1 MRILSRY
8 FLVEFFKIFGICQIS
23 IYTIFLLIDFIR
35 KIDNFIEAE
44 VSRGIILSYFLYKTP
59 FIIVQMTPVAS
70 LLSVIILFCLMKRSN
85 EITAL
90 RACGFSV
97 FQISKP
103 IIMASLC
110 IALGVFLFSETL
122 IPYTSSKSN
131 EIWAI
136 KVKKRDPTRFYG
148 NSQIWY
154 KAEDAIYWI
163 RHFDTKQKTL
173 ESPSFC
179 FFDKAFR
186 LVKRIDAQRC
196 VWDGSGWNA
205 KDGIIQELD
214 GEGGY
219 TLEKFAQLDV
229 DIPETPEIFMRTEKK
244 PEEMSYWQLKAYAK
258 MVRQEGYDDSR
269 YQVDMHVKFA
279 LPLVS
284 LILVFTGIPV
294 ALGMQRG
301 GTPLAVSAGMGIC
314 LAYLLVLGFSRSLG
328 LSGVLPP
335 FLSAWIASFLFLLL
349 GVYFMMK
356 IEK

>member
-8 FLVEFFKIFGICQIS
+8 FLAEFLKIFGICQIS

-35 KIDNFIEAE
+35 KIDNFIEAG
-44 VSRGIILSYFLYKTP
+44 VSRGTIFTYFLYKTP
-59 FIIVQMTPVAS
+59 FIVIQMTPVAS

-90 RACGFSV
+90 RASGFSI

-103 IIMASLC
+103 IITASLF

-136 KVKKRDPTRFYG
+136 QVKKRDPTRFYG
-148 NSQIWY
+148 KSQIWY
-154 KAEDAIYWI
+154 KGEDAIYWI
-163 RHFDTKQKTL
+163 RHFDSKHKTM
-173 ESPSFC
+173 ESPSFY
-179 FFDKAFR
+179 FFDRAFR
-186 LVKRIDAQRC
+186 LVKRIDARQC
-196 VWDGSGWNA
+196 VWEGSRWNA
-205 KDGIIQELD
+205 KEGIIQERD

-219 TLEKFAQLDV
+219 SLEKFAQRHV

-244 PEEMSYWQLKAYAK
+244 PEEMSYWQLKAWAER
-258 MVRQEGYDDSR
+258 VRREGYDDSR
-269 YQVDMHVKFA
+269 YQVDLHVKFA

-335 FLSAWIASFLFLLL
+335 FLSAWIASLLFLLL